1 MTDASIVARLQKV
14 VAGVA
19 GPTKTPPDAGPDT
32 LLGDGG
38 FWLVA
43 SNGTILLGFHLGPPN
58 VDVTLRILGQKLA
71 WLGSSRNS
79 WVWSSEAWQPLSDP
93 RENLAPPGDEW
104 FWPGYLYRARRILL
118 DGGALFIMADSW
130 VGREAFRVPLAGGP
144 MIIRSGWLSLYR
156 QTGARVLPVVTHLEG
171 RTQIITIHSALPTPL
186 PDDVDP
192 LGAWRDILVALVRDY
207 VRQFP
212 EQCPV
217 LVFPPAILRRRGAE
231 APAGTGAVTT

>member
-1 MTDASIVARLQKV
+1 
-14 VAGVA
+14 
-19 GPTKTPPDAGPDT
+19 
-32 LLGDGG
+32 
-38 FWLVA
+38 
-43 SNGTILLGFHLGPPN
+43 
-58 VDVTLRILGQKLA
+58 
-71 WLGSSRNS
+71 
-79 WVWSSEAWQPLSDP
+79 
-93 RENLAPPGDEW
+93 
-104 FWPGYLYRARRILL
+104 
-118 DGGALFIMADSW
+118 
-130 VGREAFRVPLAGGP
+130 

-171 RTQIITIHSALPTPL
+171 RTQVITIHPALPTPL